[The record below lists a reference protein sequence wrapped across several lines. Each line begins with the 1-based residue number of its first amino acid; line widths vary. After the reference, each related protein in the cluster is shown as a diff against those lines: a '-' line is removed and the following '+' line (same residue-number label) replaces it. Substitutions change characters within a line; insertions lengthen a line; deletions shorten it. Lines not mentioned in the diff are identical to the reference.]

1 MDFFSQMSS
10 GISST
15 TTSTMNTGSS
25 TIYIAA
31 AIGIILAIIVVSAA
45 TFFWNRSNTMP
56 KVQGFED
63 KKEDEE
69 ATDKE
74 KKEGFFGGV
83 AVGAGEPDCLRTSSE
98 AAQVYSIF
106 ANRVSSTEEGPA
118 DFQEFRLL
126 LSKLSCL
133 KKDLIGT
140 AGVVEATRYQPYA
153 TSMDIEPVSETTA
166 RCFAKTIPARDL
178 DISLDKWSKR
188 GKELVRRLCT
198 SMNLTE
204 MESSRADTLF
214 DALMIDVSDV
224 AKSVCLS
231 GEPTINGKNAPRQ
244 PNGFE
249 PPTNEDLGPYKG
261 YY

>member
-1 MDFFSQMSS
+1 MDFFSQMST

-15 TTSTMNTGSS
+15 GSS
-25 TIYIAA
+25 QTGNSTVYIAA
-31 AIGIILAIIVVSAA
+31 ALGVVLAIIIVSVAV
-45 TFFWNRSNTMP
+45 FFWNRSNTMP
-56 KVQGFED
+56 KVQGFANQ
-63 KKEDEE
+63 EDEE
-69 ATDKE
+69 ATDEE

-83 AVGAGEPDCLRTSSE
+83 AVGAGEPNCLRTSSE

-126 LSKLSCL
+126 LSKLACF

-140 AGVVEATRYQPYA
+140 AGVVEATRYQAYT
-153 TSMDIEPVSETTA
+153 TSMDIEPISETTA
-166 RCFAKTIPARDL
+166 RCFAKTIPPRDL

-204 MESSRADTLF
+204 MESSQADTLF
-214 DALMIDVSDV
+214 DALIVDVSDV

-231 GEPTINGKNAPRQ
+231 GEPTINGKVAPRQ
-244 PNGFE
+244 PNGVE
-249 PPTNEDLGPYKG
+249 PPTNEELGPYKG